1 MGDRVFLYVG
11 NICEETNNL
20 LLLMSSFSH
29 VNHMEKAPL
38 ESELVLK
45 CG

>member
-1 MGDRVFLYVG
+1 MRDGGFLNVG
-11 NICEETNNL
+11 YISRETNNL
-20 LLLMSSFSH
+20 LLLISSFTH

-38 ESELVLK
+38 ASELVLK